1 MTTGTVRRTPRLRGA
16 KETSTAVLRAAGSS
30 TGELAGALSTAL
42 PALVLLVLLL
52 LTAVLSLVGIGL
64 PAVRPALGVLH
75 ALARR
80 ERRRLARRGHDI
92 IAPDPPPRHARAGL
106 VHPTTRREMRW
117 LIQHASAGLLLALT
131 GIALPILAVRDT
143 AFPLY
148 WRFAPKDTTAASIGI
163 GTAHTWLDAIA
174 VSLLGIGWIALILGA
189 TPVLARLQA
198 KPALRLLAADPDTD
212 DLSARILELTASR
225 AAALDAHAAE
235 LRRIERALHDGSQNR
250 LISVTVLLGAAR
262 RRLAREPDH
271 AAEVVDLLERAH
283 SAAEQALAELRG
295 VSRSILPPVLE
306 AQGLAG
312 ALTGLAA
319 DCAVPCRTDVDV
331 PTRCAVSAEA
341 TAYFVVAEALTNIAK
356 HSGAQR
362 AAVSVRG
369 DGAHLRLTITDDGR
383 GGADEGGGSGLTGI
397 RRRVEA
403 HDGTLSLASPAGGPT
418 TLEVVLPCGQ

>member
-1 MTTGTVRRTPRLRGA
+1 MTAGTLWRTPRLRGA
-16 KETSTAVLRAAGSS
+16 KEAGTAVLRAAGAAI
-30 TGELAGALSTAL
+30 GELAGGFGTAL
-42 PALVLLVLLL
+42 PALALLILLL
-52 LTAVLSLVGIGL
+52 LTAVLSLTGTGLLLVG
-64 PAVRPALGVLH
+64 PVLGGLH

-80 ERRRLARRGHDI
+80 ERRRLARRGHDL
-92 IAPDPPPRHARAGL
+92 IAPDPPPTRPRAGL

-117 LIQHASAGLLLALT
+117 LLQHASAGLLLALT
-131 GIALPILAVRDT
+131 GIALPVLAVRDT

-174 VSLLGIGWIALILGA
+174 VSLLGVGWIALILGL
-189 TPVLARLQA
+189 TPALARLQA
-198 KPALRLLAADPDTD
+198 RPARRFLAADPGT
-212 DLSARILELTASR
+212 DLSVRILELTASR

-262 RRLAREPDH
+262 RRLSREPDPKD
-271 AAEVVDLLERAH
+271 EVIEILERAH
-283 SAAEQALAELRG
+283 SAAEQALADLRG

-312 ALTGLAA
+312 ALAGLAA

-331 PTRCAVSAEA
+331 PVRCAVSAEA
-341 TAYFVVAEALTNIAK
+341 TAYFVVAEALTNITK
-356 HSGAQR
+356 HSGAQQ
-362 AAVSVRG
+362 AAVSVRS
-369 DGAHLRLTITDDGR
+369 DGVHLRLTITDDGR
-383 GGADEGGGSGLTGI
+383 GGADEDGGSGLTGI

-403 HDGTLSLASPAGGPT
+403 HDGTLRLASPAGGPT
-418 TLEVVLPCGQ
+418 TLEVVLPCGT

>member
-1 MTTGTVRRTPRLRGA
+1 MTGTLRRTPRLRGA
-16 KETSTAVLRAAGSS
+16 EQTTTAVLRAAGAAIS
-30 TGELAGALSTAL
+30 ELAGGFGTALSAL
-42 PALVLLVLLL
+42 ALLILLL
-52 LTAVLSLVGIGL
+52 LTAALSLTGIGL
-64 PAVRPALGVLH
+64 LLVGPALGALH
-75 ALARR
+75 ALARH
-80 ERRRLARRGHDI
+80 ERQRLARRGHEI
-92 IAPDPPPRHARAGL
+92 IAPDPPPTRPRAGL
-106 VHPTTRREMRW
+106 VHPTTRREVRW
-117 LIQHASAGLLLALT
+117 LLQHTSAGLLLAVT
-131 GIALPILAVRDT
+131 GIVLPILAVRDT

-174 VSLLGIGWIALILGA
+174 VSLLGVGWIALILGLA
-189 TPVLARLQA
+189 PSLARLQA
-198 KPALRLLAADPDTD
+198 KPAQRFLAADSDT
-212 DLSARILELTASR
+212 DLSARVLELTASR

-271 AAEVVDLLERAH
+271 THEVIDILERAH
-283 SAAEQALAELRG
+283 SAAEQALADLRG

-356 HSGAQR
+356 HSGAQQ
-362 AAVSVRG
+362 AAVSVRA
-369 DGAHLRLTITDDGR
+369 DGANLRLTITDDGR

>member
-1 MTTGTVRRTPRLRGA
+1 MTGTLRRTPRLRGA
-16 KETSTAVLRAAGSS
+16 EQTTTAVLRAAGAAIS
-30 TGELAGALSTAL
+30 ELAGGFGTALSAL
-42 PALVLLVLLL
+42 ALLILLL
-52 LTAVLSLVGIGL
+52 LTAALSLTGIGL
-64 PAVRPALGVLH
+64 LLVGPALGALH
-75 ALARR
+75 ALARH
-80 ERRRLARRGHDI
+80 ERQRLARRGHEI
-92 IAPDPPPRHARAGL
+92 IAPDPPPTRPRAGL
-106 VHPTTRREMRW
+106 VHPTTRREVRW
-117 LIQHASAGLLLALT
+117 LLQHTSAGLLLAVT
-131 GIALPILAVRDT
+131 GIVLPVLAVRDT

-174 VSLLGIGWIALILGA
+174 VSLLGVGWIALILGLA
-189 TPVLARLQA
+189 PSLARLQA
-198 KPALRLLAADPDTD
+198 KPAQRFLAADSDT
-212 DLSARILELTASR
+212 DLSARVLELTASR

-271 AAEVVDLLERAH
+271 THEVIDILERAH
-283 SAAEQALAELRG
+283 SAAEQALADLRG

-356 HSGAQR
+356 HSGAQQ
-362 AAVSVRG
+362 AAVSVRA
-369 DGAHLRLTITDDGR
+369 DGANLRLTITDDGR

>member
-1 MTTGTVRRTPRLRGA
+1 MTGTLRRTPRLRGA
-16 KETSTAVLRAAGSS
+16 EQTTTAVLRAAGAAI
-30 TGELAGALSTAL
+30 GELAGGFGTALSAL
-42 PALVLLVLLL
+42 ALLILLL
-52 LTAVLSLVGIGL
+52 LTAALSLTGIGL
-64 PAVRPALGVLH
+64 LLVGPALGALH
-75 ALARR
+75 ALARH
-80 ERRRLARRGHDI
+80 ERQRLARRGHEI
-92 IAPDPPPRHARAGL
+92 IAPDPPPTRPRAGL
-106 VHPTTRREMRW
+106 VHPTTRREVRW
-117 LIQHASAGLLLALT
+117 LLQHTSAGLLLALT
-131 GIALPILAVRDT
+131 GIVLPVLAVRDT

-174 VSLLGIGWIALILGA
+174 VSLLGVGWIALILGLA
-189 TPVLARLQA
+189 PSLARLQA
-198 KPALRLLAADPDTD
+198 KPAQRFLAADSDT
-212 DLSARILELTASR
+212 DLSARVLELTASR

-271 AAEVVDLLERAH
+271 THEVIDILERAH
-283 SAAEQALAELRG
+283 SAAEQALADLRG

-356 HSGAQR
+356 HSGAQQ
-362 AAVSVRG
+362 AAVSVRA
-369 DGAHLRLTITDDGR
+369 DGANLRLTITDDGR